1 MSKFDICKHL
11 LYLHFKYIN
20 MKLGFTTLALFMQPN
35 SDIINLA
42 KKHEFEMIEILGEGP
57 FFERENPEYIDCGL
71 DVRIHAATVDI
82 NIASLNKGIRKES
95 VKQMIEC
102 GRYAEKIGAKTIT
115 VHPGIIGR
123 NEPRLRNW
131 ALEIACESVG
141 EIIDNTNV
149 EISVENMPVRSKFL
163 ANTVEEIE
171 MIQQQTG
178 CSLTIDTGHGNTC
191 GNLEEMLELKN
202 ISYCHL
208 NDNDGVKDQHIT
220 LGDGT
225 LDLNLLKKIDV
236 GIIELNNFENI
247 LKSKEVIENL

>member
-1 MSKFDICKHL
+1 
-11 LYLHFKYIN
+11 

-35 SDIINLA
+35 DDIINLA
-42 KKHEFEMIEILGEGP
+42 KKHGFEMIEILGEGP

-95 VKQMIEC
+95 VKQMIQC
-102 GRYAEKIGAKTIT
+102 GQYAETINANTIT

-123 NEPRLRNW
+123 NEPHLRKW
-131 ALEIACESVG
+131 ALEIAIESVG

-149 EISVENMPVRSKFL
+149 EISVENMPVRGKFL

-171 MIQQQTG
+171 MIQEATG

-191 GNLEEMLELKN
+191 GNLEEMLSLKN

-220 LGDGT
+220 LGEGT
-225 LDLNLLKKIDV
+225 LDLNLLKKIDTA
-236 GIIELNNFENI
+236 IIELNNFDNI